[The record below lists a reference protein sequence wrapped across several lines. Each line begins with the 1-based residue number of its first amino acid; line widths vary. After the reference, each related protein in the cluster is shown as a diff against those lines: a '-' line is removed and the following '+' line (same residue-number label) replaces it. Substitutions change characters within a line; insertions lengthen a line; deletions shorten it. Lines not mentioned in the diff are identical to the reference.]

1 MTLRLAL
8 SIVAF
13 SISAVAAQK
22 TWTGQIT
29 DSMCG
34 ANHAAMGDMG
44 KNPKDCAAAC
54 VKSGAKYAFVSD
66 GKVFDLAN
74 QDFSDLKVH
83 AGQSVTLT
91 GELTSNG
98 KAITI
103 SKLAPKK

>member
-1 MTLRLAL
+1 MNFKSAVCVML
-8 SIVAF
+8 F
-13 SISAVAAQK
+13 SISAVGAQK

-54 VKSGAKYAFVSD
+54 VKGGAKYAFVSD

-74 QDFSDLKVH
+74 QNFTDLKVH

-91 GELTSNG
+91 GELAADG
-98 KAITI
+98 KAITV